1 MIDRKWAEKFAEE
14 WIEAWNSFDLN
25 AVLAHYAD
33 NVVFHSPRIAAVMG
47 EPVAFVTGK
56 DALARYWTKAL
67 SQGKDLRFHLERV
80 YVGSDNLSIS
90 YRNHRAQHVVET
102 FIFNDAGLVT
112 ESTAAYDKL

>member
-1 MIDRKWAEKFAEE
+1 MIDRAWAERFADE
-14 WIEAWNSFDLN
+14 WIAAWNSFDLN
-25 AVLAHYAD
+25 TILSHYAD
-33 NVVFHSPRIAAVMG
+33 DVVFHSPRIAVVMG
-47 EPVAFVTGK
+47 EQVASVAGK

-80 YVGSDNLSIS
+80 YVGSDSLAIS

-112 ESTAAYDKL
+112 ESTATYA